1 MGIAG
6 RGLRAAG
13 GRAADTWGML
23 SLLYIAGLLVVRPM
37 PAFFAVGGV
46 PGGVEVTGGAGVV
59 AADPVVVFEQTF
71 YHAGVVS
78 DDQPLKHAFR
88 FTNVSNRVVRL
99 SVGRCHFCPPGETD
113 KPEYKPGESGFVLL
127 ELTTMGRFGEVQGD
141 ARVTVS
147 GGSGKEEPIELKIA
161 ADVRPPVYIQPSP
174 LVLGEVVQAQGL
186 SEPVVLTGH
195 MLGFK
200 LGEVTSDSDWLAA
213 EVGPAQVKTDKG
225 DPYTEHV
232 LTVRVKPGVPRG
244 EFTGKLSAT
253 TNDPSRPSVQL
264 TVRANV
270 VGDLV
275 AEPLA
280 VGIGA
285 RRPRETFVGTF
296 DLGTR
301 SGRPLFF
308 GSVKLDAVAVKGVT
322 NLVVDAVPGKDLG
335 TLHVTV
341 TGTTPP
347 MMTAPFEQMIRVT
360 VEGSDGAVQDE
371 LAVPVR
377 LSVRRTGAAGR

>member
-1 MGIAG
+1 
-6 RGLRAAG
+6 
-13 GRAADTWGML
+13 ML
-23 SLLYIAGLLVVRPM
+23 SLLYVAGMLVVRPILMVM
-37 PAFFAVGGV
+37 PSGPAALAAPGAFAM
-46 PGGVEVTGGAGVV
+46 
-59 AADPVVVFEQTF
+59 ADPSVVFEQTF

-113 KPEYKPGESGFVLL
+113 KPEYKPGESGFVLM

-147 GGSGKEEPIELKIA
+147 GGGDGDEPIELRLA

-174 LVLGEVVQAQGL
+174 LILGQVVQAQGL
-186 SEPVVLTGH
+186 AEPVVLTGH
-195 MLGFK
+195 MLGFT
-200 LGEVTSDSDWLAA
+200 LGAVTTDSEWLAV
-213 EVGPAQVKTDKG
+213 ETGPPQVKTDKG

-244 EFTGKLSAT
+244 EFTAKLTAA
-253 TNDPSRPSVQL
+253 TNDPARPSVQL

-270 VGDLV
+270 VGDLI

-280 VGIGA
+280 VGVGA

-296 DLGTR
+296 DLATR

-308 GSVKLDAVAVKGVT
+308 GSVKLEAVPVKGIT
-322 NLVVDAVPGKDLG
+322 NLVVDAVPGKELG
-335 TLHVTV
+335 TLRVTV

-347 MMTAPFEQMIRVT
+347 TMTAPFEQLIRVT
-360 VEGSDGAVQDE
+360 VEGADGVVQDE